1 MVLKQGK
8 SLLPKNTNIIP
19 SPRNIHASNIEKQIR
34 KIIKKNKD
42 TLLRHGSLRLKLER
56 AGLSKQPFPS
66 SSSILFEF
74 SLPLFPATQLCA
86 WISLEY
92 E

>member
-56 AGLSKQPFPS
+56 AGLSDKAA
-66 SSSILFEF
+66 F
-74 SLPLFPATQLCA
+74 S
-86 WISLEY
+86 
-92 E
+92 